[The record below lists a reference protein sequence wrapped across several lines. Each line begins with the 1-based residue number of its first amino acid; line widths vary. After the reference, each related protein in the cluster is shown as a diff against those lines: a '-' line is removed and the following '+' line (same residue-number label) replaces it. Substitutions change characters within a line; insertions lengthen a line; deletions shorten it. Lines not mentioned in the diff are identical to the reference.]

1 MSNHSPV
8 HEIVSPEPH
17 SRGLRGFEEAWKR
30 MPRWLQITLLGF
42 VVGGILA
49 AIFIKLSLW

>member
-1 MSNHSPV
+1 MSNSPV